1 MCYTQRIG
9 CIGLTL
15 HRHTHALGG
24 VALIVVGHLGPVDN
38 LPEVGHVLG
47 AAVLVLEVVGVLP
60 HIQAQDGL
68 HGVGGAFHE
77 RVILVGGAADA
88 KLAIS
93 LHTKP
98 CPARAELASGGS
110 VELLLHGV
118 HRAKGLVNG
127 RGQSSG
133 RTAGLLLRA
142 HAIPEEAVVVVA
154 ATRVTDG
161 TTSLQGTSLEVQNG
175 ANSILT
181 GKSLVDVGHVG
192 GVVLVMVKLH
202 GGRVDDGLQGVVSV
216 RKIWKGVRPIG
227 VGRRVAASKRES
239 GRTEG
244 GGTSSLNKVPARR
257 LSHRHGL
264 GLKSRHAGECA
275 QKKGDDLHALAA
287 R

>member
-142 HAIPEEAVVVVA
+142 HALPEEAVVVVA

-264 GLKSRHAGECA
+264 GLKSRHAGECT